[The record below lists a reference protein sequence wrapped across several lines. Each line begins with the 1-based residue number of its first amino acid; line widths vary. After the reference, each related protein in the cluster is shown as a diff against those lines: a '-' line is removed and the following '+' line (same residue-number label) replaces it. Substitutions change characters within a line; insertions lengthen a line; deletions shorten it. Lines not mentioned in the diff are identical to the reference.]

1 MGIIGTIFIGLIV
14 GLLARF
20 LKPGDDSMGWIMTI
34 LLGIGGSLAATYGGQ
49 ALGIYQ
55 AGEGAGFLGAL
66 VGAVVLLVMLLA
78 YRSAAVH
85 IFPSTCEGSAKATY
99 EAAACGLPQ
108 ITTRESG
115 DVVQDGRPAQPQV
128 AAGKLHSYANPDHE
142 IRIRDRLATELPETV
157 FITAAT

>member
-55 AGEGAGFLGAL
+55 VGQGAGFIGAL
-66 VGAVVLLVMLLA
+66 VGAVVLLVI
-78 YRSAAVH
+78 Y
-85 IFPSTCEGSAKATY
+85 
-99 EAAACGLPQ
+99 GL
-108 ITTRESG
+108 
-115 DVVQDGRPAQPQV
+115 V
-128 AAGKLHSYANPDHE
+128 KKN
-142 IRIRDRLATELPETV
+142 
-157 FITAAT
+157 